1 MPPGGVLSAAGV
13 GDPAAPASVAME
25 VHVSSIAAVIQL
37 AVAPVFLLTAIGA
50 LLGVMTNRVARA
62 VDRARVVAE
71 QVPLLEGDARAATV
85 HEFHV
90 LSRRVR
96 WANRAITFCT
106 TCALL
111 ICLEVM
117 TLFAG
122 AFLAVDLSKVAG
134 TLFVL
139 ALVALTI
146 GLLSLLREVYLAT
159 RHLRLGTE
167 ISKA

>member
-1 MPPGGVLSAAGV
+1 
-13 GDPAAPASVAME
+13 ME
-25 VHVSSIAAVIQL
+25 SHVSSIASVIQL

-71 QVPLLEGDARAATV
+71 RLPLLEGEARDGSL
-85 HEFHV
+85 HEALV
-90 LSRRVR
+90 LSHRVR
-96 WANRAITFCT
+96 WAYRGITFCT

-117 TLFAG
+117 TLFIG
-122 AFLAVDLSKVAG
+122 AFLAVDLSGAAG

-139 ALVALTI
+139 ALAALTV

-159 RHLRLGTE
+159 QHLRTGTAMF
-167 ISKA
+167 KV